1 MIDSLVAYKGV
12 TAAALQ
18 SLLDAGFERQIG
30 EAVQAGAEVARRG
43 M

>member
-1 MIDSLVAYKGV
+1 LMGYRGV

-18 SLLDAGFERQIG
+18 SMADQGFETILGR
-30 EAVQAGAEVARRG
+30 ALQAGAEVARRG